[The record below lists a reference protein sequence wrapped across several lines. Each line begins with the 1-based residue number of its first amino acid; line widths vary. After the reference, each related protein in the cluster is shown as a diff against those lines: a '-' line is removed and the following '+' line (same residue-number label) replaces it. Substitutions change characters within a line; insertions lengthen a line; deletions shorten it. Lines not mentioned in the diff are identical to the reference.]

1 MSERWLLLI
10 AVVVAAPAVLVG
22 YITAMEGV
30 LRLVP
35 PKRQPGIRPWLW
47 LAPALGFL
55 GVFLVYPSVKTVY
68 LSFLDARS
76 SGFVGLENYR
86 RLLTDETM
94 LIAVRNNALWLVLF
108 TLLTVTFGLL
118 LAVLTDRVRY
128 ESAAKA
134 LIFMPMAISFVAAG
148 VIWRFMYDYRP
159 AGTPQTGTVN
169 AALSSTLPSFEPQAW
184 LINPPWNN
192 VALIIAAVWVWTG
205 FAMVI
210 LSAGLK
216 GIPADLLEAARVDG
230 ASELQTFRRV
240 IVPLLAPTLTV
251 VATTMIITAL
261 KAFDIV
267 YVMTSGNFETDVI
280 ANRMYKEMF
289 TVRHFGRASVL
300 AVLLLAAIVPVM
312 LFNLRRFRE
321 QEAIR

>member
-1 MSERWLLLI
+1 MADRWLLLI
-10 AVVVAAPAVLVG
+10 AVVVVVPAVLVG
-22 YITAMEGV
+22 YITAVEGV
-30 LRLVP
+30 LRLLP
-35 PKRQPGIRPWLW
+35 ARRQPAVRPWLW

-55 GVFLVYPSVKTVY
+55 GVFLLYPSIKTVY
-68 LSFLDARS
+68 LSFRDARS
-76 SGFVGLENYR
+76 AHFVGLENYK

-94 LIAVRNNALWLVLF
+94 LTALRNNLLWLVLF
-108 TLLTVTFGLL
+108 TGLTVTFGLL

-169 AALSSTLPSFEPQAW
+169 AVLTGAVPGFEPRAW

-230 ASELQTFRRV
+230 AGEWQAFRRI

-280 ANRMYKEMF
+280 ANRMYRELF
-289 TVRHFGRASVL
+289 TVRHFGRAAVL